1 MSLTQLPMAATCVPH
16 CLLLLGAIH
25 TAAGG
30 TSLTVGQNPRVAT
43 VSRGGEVTIY
53 CFWPLYKD
61 QKPAK
66 VDWWREGENR
76 SLEDGRD
83 GRIQIYF
90 LNRASCAL
98 QLFSARL
105 QDAGVYRCRVRHRSG
120 AQGPGTRLLVF
131 VPPTPLEMVVSRSG
145 SGAAASLTLVCKT
158 AAFYPEDVNI
168 TWCKNGSEIVSGT
181 NTNRNLAG
189 LYEASSLLIET
200 EAVQSG
206 AVYTCHVSHLSLPTA
221 ANISYTVPGTETGN
235 STVDSDLRYALISG
249 GAAVLLI
256 VLTVIFLICRKDHTR
271 SS

>member
-1 MSLTQLPMAATCVPH
+1 MKLPMAATCVPH

-131 VPPTPLEMVVSRSG
+131 GDAPTPLEMVVSRSG

-221 ANISYTVPGTETGN
+221 ANISYTVPGTETGKI
-235 STVDSDLRYALISG
+235 TADTALRTDDILNKYGLVAIVTLVSFTPNIS
-249 GAAVLLI
+249 
-256 VLTVIFLICRKDHTR
+256 
-271 SS
+271 